1 MASYLY
7 GPTFLSLLLQGKHAD
22 DPIWTMFRQRAGGLK
37 FDEPAADPAGRTRQF
52 LSSFFLR
59 GTRMPLCSLENSAFL
74 SASGR
79 RSYADTMEK
88 KYLDVAAR
96 EVRPETLYSWYLHL
110 YNSFHWQGS
119 TVATLAATTEAH
131 GLRCAL
137 PFYDGAL
144 QDFLSAMPESWGR
157 GLDFKNTK
165 YPLKWMLQNRIKY
178 PMHLQVGPHSYLYD
192 VDPTFSHTA
201 ELLFGSSLGTVFKER
216 LRSKAHESWFASD
229 VFDQG
234 YVNRIVTRYLSGEE
248 FRGGEMNDVLLVG
261 LLASMGRVGEA

>member
-1 MASYLY
+1 
-7 GPTFLSLLLQGKHAD
+7 LQ
-22 DPIWTMFRQRAGGLK
+22 
-37 FDEPAADPAGRTRQF
+37 FDEPHVDPAARTRQF

-59 GTRMPLCSLENSAFL
+59 GTRMPLCSLANSAFL
-74 SASGR
+74 SQNGR
-79 RSYADTMEK
+79 RRYAETMEA
-88 KYLDVAAR
+88 KYLDVAGR
-96 EVRPETLYSWYLHL
+96 EATPETLYSWYLHL

-137 PFYDGAL
+137 PFYDGAI

-165 YPLKWMLQNRIKY
+165 YPLKWMLQHRIRY

-201 ELLFGSSLGTVFKER
+201 ELLFGSSLGKVFKDG
-216 LRSKAHESWFASD
+216 LRTKAHEGWFAGD
-229 VFDQG
+229 MFDQG

-248 FRGGEMNDVLLVG
+248 FRGGDMNDVLLLG
-261 LLASMGRVGEA
+261 LLASMGRVGEG